1 MKTYKKKRKK
11 SGSRGRFYGRLF
23 QIILLVAFTFTIY
36 QILLEEDKTEDI
48 YSPKTIS
55 EELEDVGQS
64 TKNLVSQ
71 EYNDFKNST
80 ESRLN
85 KIDQRI
91 NELDRE
97 IGKKD
102 AELEQEAKEELEELK
117 RKKELLENRM
127 DEMNR
132 EAAEDWQKMKSQVN
146 TTLNNLEEDLD
157 RLFDSDNIAFN

>member
-1 MKTYKKKRKK
+1 M
-11 SGSRGRFYGRLF
+11 GFYGRLF

-127 DEMNR
+127 DKKKKKPLEKKR
-132 EAAEDWQKMKSQVN
+132 EKKKKKKKKS
-146 TTLNNLEEDLD
+146 
-157 RLFDSDNIAFN
+157 